1 MSRENQAVC
10 ADMARLCN
18 EKETAEHRLSDALR
32 QAAEAT
38 QAARAAQVSTESFC
52 VIYRSIC
59 LVHAGAL
66 LCFSDDCAKACS

>member
-10 ADMARLCN
+10 ADMARLCS

-38 QAARAAQVSTESFC
+38 QAARAAQVSD
-52 VIYRSIC
+52 
-59 LVHAGAL
+59 AL
-66 LCFSDDCAKACS
+66 NLILSTRYQY

>member
-10 ADMARLCN
+10 ADMARLCS

-38 QAARAAQVSTESFC
+38 QAARAAQVSTNLCAS
-52 VIYRSIC
+52 YT
-59 LVHAGAL
+59 LVLYAL
-66 LCFSDDCAKACS
+66 LL